1 VHFISSKPFILVAC
15 IWIIGYTTAYTQK
28 GASCWLMWMGIS
40 LMLPLLGYVTKN
52 SWKQLV
58 LYWIIFTSAILY
70 WNYHEQNN
78 VSLIEESN
86 KFIQAGTKLKLQGVI
101 LEPPEIDGDRV
112 RFTLAAHEI
121 EIMPKISFTNKEK
134 LAVQLT
140 LATEDEIN
148 IAKTWQRGDIISFP
162 GALEQ
167 PYMATNFEGFNYR
180 LYLQKQGIHWI
191 VKVEGA
197 SLVTLLEKESFSP
210 LAFLALVDHFRQH
223 IGSIIDELFPD
234 WQGGYMKGLLIGVS
248 DDLSSDKYNQFTNLG
263 MTHILAI
270 SGTHVAINIGL
281 VFGLLRL
288 LKVTRERAYS
298 TVFWLL
304 PIYVFMTGFSPSVIR
319 AGLMT
324 MLGIF
329 LLKRGLFKDGLNTLS
344 AVAFVMLMWQP
355 YYLFNISFQL
365 SFSVTAGIIIFTPFI
380 KPYLLWFPAK
390 IRGGIAITIA
400 AELISFP
407 LTLYYF
413 NQYSLLSML
422 VNLALVPIISAV
434 TLPLGTIS
442 LLLGSIW
449 LPLGKWLAFIVQWLN
464 MATFSITKWLSEL
477 SGFMTYWKSP
487 SMLWLFVYYVMLY
500 LMFYLQQRRNLELST
515 HKHSFDDTVPLEP
528 VSVNRGREKVTN
540 RITKKGTLQYVF
552 NAGHYTFFMAGFIIM
567 LVIAYQPLNEKGVG
581 YVQFIDVGQGD
592 CILITTP
599 SGINILVDG
608 GGTVSFR
615 KLKDAWRTRKV
626 PYEVGEKTVVPLL
639 KKRGIH
645 TLDIVIMTHADQ
657 DHIGGL
663 QAVLSHFPVRALVMN
678 GSVAHSKTLTNLL
691 EAALVKNV
699 PIYSAYRG
707 MGLALDHLTSID
719 FIYPEANP
727 DGTIPIIKDQNHE
740 SIVFY
745 LTMDGIRF
753 LFTGDMDIAAE
764 NAIMA
769 LEKSPERLKA
779 EVLKV
784 AHHGSKT
791 STSLDWL
798 KAIKPK
804 LTVIPVGSRNSYGHP
819 YPKVIQQIDEQGIP
833 IYRTDQNGEIQMRVK
848 GGQLSFRTYSHKYD
862 K

>member
-1 VHFISSKPFILVAC
+1 
-15 IWIIGYTTAYTQK
+15 
-28 GASCWLMWMGIS
+28 MWMGIS
-40 LMLPLLGYVTKN
+40 LMLPLLGYVVKN
-52 SWKQLV
+52 NWKQHI

-70 WNYHEQNN
+70 WNYYEQNN

-86 KFIQAGTKLKLQGVI
+86 KHIQAGTKLNLQGVI

-121 EIMPKISFTNKEK
+121 EFMPKISSINKEK

-140 LATEDEIN
+140 LATKDEIN
-148 IAKTWQRGDIISFP
+148 IAKSWKRGDIISFS
-162 GALEQ
+162 GTLEQ
-167 PYMATNFEGFNYR
+167 PNTATNFEGFNYR

-197 SLVTLLEKESFSP
+197 SVVTLLEKESFSP
-210 LAFLALVDHFRQH
+210 LAFLAHVDLFRQH

-234 WQGGYMKGLLIGVS
+234 WQGGYMKGLLIGIT
-248 DDLSSDKYNQFTNLG
+248 DDLSDDKYKQFTNLG

-304 PIYVFMTGFSPSVIR
+304 PIYVFMTGFSPSVLR

-344 AVAFVMLMWQP
+344 VVAFVMLIWQP

-365 SFSVTAGIIIFTPFI
+365 SFAVTAGIIVFTPFI
-380 KPYLLWFPAK
+380 KPYLLWLPAK
-390 IRGGIAITIA
+390 IRDGIAITIA

-422 VNLALVPIISAV
+422 ANLALVPIISAI
-434 TLPLGTIS
+434 TLPVGTIS

-449 LPLGKWLAFIVQWLN
+449 LPLGKSLAFIVQWLN
-464 MATFSITKWLSEL
+464 LATFSITKWLNEM

-487 SMLWLFVYYVMLY
+487 SMLWILIYYVMLY
-500 LMFYLQQRRNLELST
+500 LMFYLQHRPKLELST
-515 HKHSFDDTVPLEP
+515 NTHSLHDTVPLENANI
-528 VSVNRGREKVTN
+528 NRGRDS
-540 RITKKGTLQYVF
+540 LQYVF
-552 NAGHYTFFMAGFIIM
+552 KAGYYIFFIAWFMIM
-567 LVIAYQPLNEKGVG
+567 LVIAYQPLNEKGIG

-615 KLKDAWRTRKV
+615 KPKDAWRSRKV

-645 TLDIVIMTHADQ
+645 KLDIVIMTHADQ

-663 QAVLSHFPVRALVMN
+663 QAVLTHFPVRALVKN
-678 GSVAHSKTLTNLL
+678 GSIAQSKTLTKLL
-691 EAALVKNV
+691 ETALAKDI

-707 MGLALDHLTSID
+707 MGLALDPLTSID
-719 FIYPEANP
+719 FVYPEAKP
-727 DGTIPIIKDQNHE
+727 DGSIPIIKDQNHE

-745 LTMDGIRF
+745 LTMDGVRF

-764 NAIMA
+764 DAIMN
-769 LEKSPERLKA
+769 LEKSPKRLQA
-779 EVLKV
+779 EVLKI

-819 YPKVIQQIDEQGIP
+819 HPNVLQHIDEQGIP
-833 IYRTDQNGEIQMRVK
+833 IYRTDQNGEVQMKVD

>member
-1 VHFISSKPFILVAC
+1 MHFISTKPFVLIAC
-15 IWIIGYTTAYTQK
+15 LWIIGYSTAYTQR

-70 WNYHEQNN
+70 WSYYEQNN
-78 VSLIEESN
+78 VSLIDASN
-86 KFIQAGTKLKLQGVI
+86 KQIQASTSLQMIGSI
-101 LEPPEIDGDRV
+101 TEPPDIDGDRV
-112 RFTLAAHEI
+112 RFTLAAYEI
-121 EIMPKISFTNKEK
+121 EIMPKISSTNKEK

-140 LATEDEIN
+140 LATEDEIS
-148 IAKTWQRGDIISFP
+148 IAKTWQRGDILSFS
-162 GALEQ
+162 GVLEK
-167 PYMATNFEGFNYR
+167 PNTATNFEGFNYR

-197 SLVTLLEKESFSP
+197 SAVTLLEKESFSP
-210 LAFLALVDHFRQH
+210 LAFLALVDLFRQH

-234 WQGGYMKGLLIGVS
+234 WQGGYMKGLLIGIT

-344 AVAFVMLMWQP
+344 AVAFVMLIWQP

-365 SFSVTAGIIIFTPFI
+365 SFAVTAGIIIFTPFI
-380 KPYLLWFPAK
+380 KPYLLWLPSK
-390 IRGGIAITIA
+390 IRGGIAITFA

-422 VNLALVPIISAV
+422 ANVALVPIISAV
-434 TLPLGTIS
+434 ALPLGTIS
-442 LLLGSIW
+442 LLLGSLW

-464 MATFSITKWLSEL
+464 LATFSITKWLSEL

-487 SMLWLFVYYVMLY
+487 SMLWLLFYYVMLY
-500 LMFYLQQRRNLELST
+500 LMFYLPQRRNLEISSNL
-515 HKHSFDDTVPLEP
+515 HSYDDTVPLEA
-528 VSVNRGREKVTN
+528 VNINRERDK
-540 RITKKGTLQYVF
+540 IQHVF
-552 NAGHYTFFMAGFIIM
+552 KAGHYAFFMTGFIIM
-567 LVIAYQPLNEKGVG
+567 LVIAYQPLNQQGIG
-581 YVQFIDVGQGD
+581 YVQFTDVGQGD

-599 SGINILVDG
+599 SGLNVLVDG

-615 KLKDAWRTRKV
+615 KPKDAWRTRKV

-678 GSVAHSKTLTNLL
+678 GSLAKSKTLTKLL
-691 EAALVKNV
+691 ETALAKDI

-707 MGLALDHLTSID
+707 MGLALDPLTSID
-719 FIYPEANP
+719 FVYPKAEH
-727 DGTIPIIKDQNHE
+727 DGTLPIIKDQNHQ

-745 LTMDGIRF
+745 LTMDGVRF

-769 LEKSPERLKA
+769 VEKSPEKLQA
-779 EVLKV
+779 DVLKI

-791 STSLDWL
+791 STSVDWL
-798 KAIKPK
+798 KVIKPK
-804 LTVIPVGSRNSYGHP
+804 LTVISVGRRNSYGHP
-819 YPKVIQQIDEQGIP
+819 YPKVVQHIDEQGIP
-833 IYRTDQNGEIQMRVK
+833 IYRTDQNGEVQMRIA
-848 GGQLSFRTYSHKYD
+848 GGQLSIRTYSHKYD